1 MLLSLGVRQR
11 CQVTHMVKVGISLK
25 GRKVQTLKRSRTNLE
40 PGARRRKKFEDKR
53 QFILET
59 ALSVFSQFGFH
70 GTTIEQIA
78 NNADISKTNLF
89 YYFKSKEELYLT
101 ILENILNDWLAP
113 IGSFDESDEPKIAL
127 EKYIRLKLELSRDQP
142 EASRLF
148 CLEIIQGAPI
158 LKDYLSSDLKELI
171 DEKSKVIELWISQGK
186 LKKIDPTQLI
196 FIIWAT
202 TQHYA
207 DFNVQI
213 KAITGKDLNNKVFFE
228 ETCKT
233 IQSVILN
240 SLT

>member
-1 MLLSLGVRQR
+1 
-11 CQVTHMVKVGISLK
+11 MVKAAISLK
-25 GRKVQTLKRSRTNLE
+25 EAKIQTLRRNRSNLA
-40 PGARRRKKFEDKR
+40 PGVRRRKKFDDKR

-70 GTTIEQIA
+70 GSTIEQIA
-78 NNADISKTNLF
+78 SNADISKTNLF

-113 IGSFDESDEPKIAL
+113 IGSFDEADEPKIAL
-127 EKYIRLKLELSRDQP
+127 ERYIRLKLELSRDQP

-158 LKDYLSSDLKELI
+158 LKNYLSGELKELI
-171 DEKSKVIELWISQGK
+171 EEKSKVIEGWIHQGK
-186 LKKIDPTQLI
+186 MKQIEPTQLI

-207 DFNVQI
+207 DFSVQI
-213 KAITGKDLNNKVFFE
+213 KAITGKDLNNKAFFE
-228 ETCKT
+228 DTCKT
-233 IQSVILN
+233 IQNVILN